1 MEIKEIRLSPKRGG
15 HGHITSYSVNLGSAE
30 ARLCGLLD
38 SDGQPL
44 PMEKVVDVENGQ
56 IIIRAKK
63 AVMPMPPK
71 T

>member
-30 ARLCGLLD
+30 ARLCGFLD

-44 PMEKVVDVENGQ
+44 PM
-56 IIIRAKK
+56 
-63 AVMPMPPK
+63 PPQ